1 MEQFNNKKQAKL
13 KYKTVLNLR
22 ECCLMICHEI
32 WIVSLAVCD
41 SFESQFKHSVIFIYK
56 GICAPMIT
64 LKSSTRVLT
73 QKS

>member
-1 MEQFNNKKQAKL
+1 
-13 KYKTVLNLR
+13 
-22 ECCLMICHEI
+22 MICHEI

-41 SFESQFKHSVIFIYK
+41 SFESQFKHSVLFFIYK